1 MPFVSVIIP
10 TYNRVE
16 LLRETLLSV
25 LSQTFQD
32 YEILVIDDGSTD
44 NTHVMVQNLN
54 SAIRYFYQENQG
66 TAPARNTGIGYA
78 TGDWLAFLDSD
89 DLWKPQKL
97 ARQVAELKRSQ
108 NQWIY
113 CDVDLFDQKTRT
125 VQGTYHQRILKPYQ
139 GWVAKELLLG
149 DFIPALSTLVHR
161 DVFKEVGLFNSS
173 EWFHEDWEM
182 WLKIASKFPIS
193 YVPETLG
200 VYRQHQNK
208 SQSQPLAQLVNNH
221 EGIIDRAVQFAPAVY
236 SRYQKKAKS
245 VNYQRIAR
253 MMLVNNEFSEAR
265 KLLLKSIHLSPFQI
279 NAYTDLCFS
288 SIGSSSSK
296 ILALRRSLKK

>member
-1 MPFVSVIIP
+1 MPLVSVIIP

-16 LLRETLLSV
+16 LLRETLQSV

-32 YEILVIDDGSTD
+32 YEIIVIDDGSTD
-44 NTHVMVQNLN
+44 NTQTMVKNLN
-54 SAIRYFYQENQG
+54 SDIRYFFQENQG

-78 TGDWLAFLDSD
+78 SGEWLAFLDSD

-97 ARQVAELKRSQ
+97 ARQMVELKRSQ

-125 VQGTYHQRILKPYQ
+125 VQGTYHQRILKPHH
-139 GWVAKELLLG
+139 GWVAKKLLLG
-149 DFIPALSTLVHR
+149 DFIPALTTLINR
-161 DVFKEVGLFNSS
+161 DVFKEVGLFNTS

-193 YVPETLG
+193 YVPESLG

-208 SQSQPLAQLVNNH
+208 SQSQPLFQLISDH

-236 SRYQKKAKS
+236 SHYQNKAKS
-245 VNYQRIAR
+245 VNNQRIAR

-265 KLLLKSIHLSPFQI
+265 KLLFKSIRLSPFQI
-279 NAYTDLCFS
+279 NAYFDLCFS
-288 SIGSSSSK
+288 FLGGYSSR